1 MVCSIK
7 KLGRG
12 KVAGRLVVRASFH
25 YSMPDQAGRCRLV
38 LVLWV
43 WLGGT
48 FRCLSDVG
56 AEFDTLLGPEE
67 TPGGFGVFL
76 VPFLAVPA

>member
-25 YSMPDQAGRCRLV
+25 YSTSDQAGWCRLV

-48 FRCLSDVG
+48 FRCLFGRFRCWCIGAAWHTVG
-56 AEFDTLLGPEE
+56 S
-67 TPGGFGVFL
+67 
-76 VPFLAVPA
+76 